1 VDLAGILAQH
11 ARVAAQLGGIG
22 AVLGGIAAHLTAV
35 APSGLML
42 LAAAALACVLAR
54 FLTRGTRLGVAATFP
69 SARAVTMRAKSRR
82 TAYLRQRDP
91 GAAGRVRPRAP
102 SGCPAAA

>member
-1 VDLAGILAQH
+1 MDLAGILAQL
-11 ARVAAQLGGIG
+11 ADILAQLAGFAAHVAGF
-22 AVLGGIAAHLTAV
+22 AAHLTAV
-35 APSGLML
+35 APSALML
-42 LAAAALACVLAR
+42 LAAATLACVLAR

-69 SARAVTMRAKSRR
+69 SARAVTLRAKSRR

-91 GAAGRVRPRAP
+91 GAAGRIRPRAP